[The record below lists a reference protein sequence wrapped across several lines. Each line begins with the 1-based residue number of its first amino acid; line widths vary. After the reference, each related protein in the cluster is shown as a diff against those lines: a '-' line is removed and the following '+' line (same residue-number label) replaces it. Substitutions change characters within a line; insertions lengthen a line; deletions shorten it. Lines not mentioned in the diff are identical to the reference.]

1 MPPPSPAL
9 RVGIEA
15 TSLLGPR
22 TGVGALTG
30 ALLDRLAG
38 DRSLALTAVLVSW
51 RGRGHFQQV
60 VPDGVANKTMMF
72 PARLAHRLWGRL
84 DWPTV
89 GGLDVVNGPNFVVPP
104 GAGAAELVT
113 EHDFG
118 PWRIPDLV
126 TKHARAYPRL
136 FDRAIH
142 RGADLHVVSDFVASD
157 AVELLGAERQ
167 RLHVIH
173 NGFDRGRRGVAGR
186 GLELA
191 GGHPYVVA
199 IGTIEPRKDLPTLV
213 AAMAAVEDAVPDLRL
228 VVAGADGWGTGAF
241 EAALER
247 WGSADRVVRLGYV
260 TDQARA
266 DLLAGATCLAYPSI
280 YEGFGLPPLEAMAAS
295 TPVVT
300 TTAGALPEVC
310 GDAALLVAPGDVE
323 ALASAIVAV
332 ATEPAV
338 ADDLVA
344 AGHQRLEAF
353 SWDRTASELH
363 DLYRRLADR

>member
-1 MPPPSPAL
+1 
-9 RVGIEA
+9 
-15 TSLLGPR
+15 
-22 TGVGALTG
+22 
-30 ALLDRLAG
+30 
-38 DRSLALTAVLVSW
+38 
-51 RGRGHFQQV
+51 
-60 VPDGVANKTMMF
+60 
-72 PARLAHRLWGRL
+72 
-84 DWPTV
+84 
-89 GGLDVVNGPNFVVPP
+89 VPP

-113 EHDFG
+113 VHDFG
-118 PWRIPDLV
+118 PWRFPDLV

-136 FDRAIH
+136 VERAIH
-142 RGADLHVVSDFVASD
+142 RGADLHVVSDFVASE

-310 GDAALLVAPGDVE
+310 GDAAWYAEPTEPERIFEAARRLLTEPE
-323 ALASAIVAV
+323 LAAEHVRKGHARARQFTWRETARSTLIAYQK
-332 ATEPAV
+332 ATEPV
-338 ADDLVA
+338 D
-344 AGHQRLEAF
+344 AGEPRL
-353 SWDRTASELH
+353 
-363 DLYRRLADR
+363 RRSL